1 MEQGHYIPALSAEI
15 LRQNQDHGKPTVP
28 LKSILIGNGYVSP
41 LDTAYGYYETLC
53 TTKPGVD
60 EPVFNHTRCQIIAES
75 LPRCLYVYEACYRY
89 PDEIL
94 CRTTDQACG
103 VIGALFHS
111 ESHAGGRDPF
121 DSMIAIYLGVDIH
134 QANSLSVTRV
144 CEIEHLCYAA
154 TLDIQRYINEPAT
167 RRALQVPEGV
177 NFSIEAKPVASAFE
191 SGNDLYTSVVDEI
204 QFTLE
209 NGADVLIYN
218 GNLDLACNAAG
229 NLRWTSSLRWNGQA
243 EFTSQDLKPWF
254 TAIDNGLQQAGSYK
268 EVFART
274 RDSANRRFAF
284 ATVDRAGH
292 MVGLSRIPGNESG
305 LRKNPLYVHTDQV
318 RSLLTSRPWP
328 SISMS
333 DGCFGMRL
341 PDACMSLR
349 LRTEDKRR
357 PIRTS
362 LSVRRRT
369 TFRGCNL
376 PE

>member
-1 MEQGHYIPALSAEI
+1 M
-15 LRQNQDHGKPTVP
+15 
-28 LKSILIGNGYVSP
+28 
-41 LDTAYGYYETLC
+41 
-53 TTKPGVD
+53 
-60 EPVFNHTRCQIIAES
+60 
-75 LPRCLYVYEACYRY
+75 
-89 PDEIL
+89 
-94 CRTTDQACG
+94 
-103 VIGALFHS
+103 
-111 ESHAGGRDPF
+111 
-121 DSMIAIYLGVDIH
+121 
-134 QANSLSVTRV
+134 
-144 CEIEHLCYAA
+144 
-154 TLDIQRYINEPAT
+154 
-167 RRALQVPEGV
+167 PEGV

-274 RDSANRRFAF
+274 RGSGNRRFAF

-328 SISMS
+328 SISTS
-333 DGCFGMRL
+333 DGCSGMRL

-369 TFRGCNL
+369 TFRSCNL
-376 PE
+376 PEEN